1 MKSWPVFFLLT
12 GFIAVSV
19 FSFAVMNHEV
29 CPGASNILNFAAFH
43 IGAFKGFA
51 AAVFTLLFLV
61 LALGIIIVAHYKRK
75 TLWAPAIFPAQK
87 FEPVAALSRHRT
99 LTCWLSLFEKRDP
112 VLI

>member
-1 MKSWPVFFLLT
+1 MKSWPVFLLLA
-12 GFIAVSV
+12 GFIAVSI
-19 FSFAVMNHEV
+19 FGFAAMNRGV
-29 CPGASNILNFAAFH
+29 CPGAGNILDFAAFH

-51 AAVFTLLFLV
+51 AAVFTLLFLA
-61 LALGIIIVAHYKRK
+61 LALGIIIAVNYKRK
-75 TLWAPAIFPAQK
+75 TLLAPAIFPAQK